1 MRKNKLKKNYQ
12 KFQIEKISRKNWAKT
27 RKILKF
33 ALKKNKQ
40 QTILTKN
47 IPQKKKPFQKILFQ
61 IKNVTKNK
69 SLILTL
75 YLWYVS
81 TSTLTDKASV

>member
-12 KFQIEKISRKNWAKT
+12 NSKSKKIPAKN

-40 QTILTKN
+40 KNNLTKN
-47 IPQKKKPFQKILFQ
+47 IPQKKPFQNILFQ
-61 IKNVTKNK
+61 IKNVTKKK

-81 TSTLTDKASV
+81 TSTLTDKALV